1 MLLWCLNVCD
11 YREEHTESTMLTPC
25 CYERLLVVDMFGS
38 VVVRVLVVAKQQ
50 SLPDKVDSVRA
61 AAEASLRRV
70 EVSKLPHYS
79 RNCSIVI
86 ASIIK
91 YKVT

>member
-1 MLLWCLNVCD
+1 
-11 YREEHTESTMLTPC
+11 
-25 CYERLLVVDMFGS
+25 MFGS

-50 SLPDKVDSVRA
+50 SLPDEVDSVRA

-70 EVSKLPHYS
+70 EVSKLARYS
-79 RNCSIVI
+79 RDRSVVV

-91 YKVT
+91 YEVT

>member
-1 MLLWCLNVCD
+1 
-11 YREEHTESTMLTPC
+11 MLTPR
-25 CYERLLVVDMFGS
+25 CYERLLVVNMFGS

-50 SLPDKVDSVRA
+50 SLPNKIDSVRA
-61 AAEASLRRV
+61 AAEASLRWV
-70 EVSKLPHYS
+70 EVSKLARYS
-79 RNCSIVI
+79 RNRSVVV